1 MVFDLK
7 RMRAFKIIIACGR
20 ASIKEKSITS
30 RIAGGYEVT
39 PHSIPWQAHLII
51 KTRFI
56 YNGEYMGSSKSG
68 CGGSLI
74 SPRNVLSAAHCVD
87 MCDHKCEVTCRTPC
101 KDSESEACET
111 CMAENMTFGGDPS
124 SFTVIL
130 GAHETSCGATTCDG
144 EENIV
149 TDGIEVPVCSISVPP
164 GLTIK
169 NLYRPIYLNNDF
181 TIVWLTRPVVFN
193 DKISPVCLPTP
204 NMSKDF
210 FVRKSLT
217 VSGWGQ
223 GSMING
229 KNILMAV
236 KLPGVSN
243 EVCWKDNL
251 DNGKYWP
258 DVVWP
263 NVTENMLCA
272 GEYPIEDK
280 TVCPGD
286 SGGSLY
292 LIQFV

>member
-1 MVFDLK
+1 MK
-7 RMRAFKIIIACGR
+7 AFKINTACGR
-20 ASIKEKSITS
+20 ASIKEKPRSS

-130 GAHETSCGATTCDG
+130 GAHETSCGATLCDG
-144 EENIV
+144 EEPIV

-164 GLTIK
+164 GLTTK

-181 TIVWLTRPVVFN
+181 TIVWLTRPVAFN

-204 NMSKDF
+204 SMSKEF
-210 FVRKSLT
+210 FASKSLT
-217 VSGWGQ
+217 VSGWGK
-223 GSMING
+223 GSIKND

-236 KLPGVSN
+236 KIPGVSN
-243 EVCWKDNL
+243 EVCWKGNL

-258 DVVWP
+258 NIVWP

-272 GEYPIEDK
+272 GYPNEHK
-280 TVCPGD
+280 STCSGD
-286 SGGSLY
+286 SGGILY
-292 LIQFV
+292 LIPFM